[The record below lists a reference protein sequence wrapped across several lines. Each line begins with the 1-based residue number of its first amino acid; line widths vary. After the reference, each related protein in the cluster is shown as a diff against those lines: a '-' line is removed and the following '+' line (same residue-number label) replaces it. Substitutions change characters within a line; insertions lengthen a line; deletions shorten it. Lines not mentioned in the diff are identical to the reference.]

1 MLKDEDRDWFDM
13 KTRTRLFW
21 ILVVSERAHGVRRNR
36 PITLSVTSSS
46 YPLDGHDDLGLVH
59 LASVFRPLDEVFFA
73 VWNGAAQNCSKEWLI
88 QLEND
93 VRTALPT
100 DLELSNEEIANVR
113 ISQFWLQIKLWELF
127 PRFGFLSTESVYDC
141 LTFRYPILVGKDL
154 TILSMKLPVQSLQ
167 IHGVGMTEKVFD
179 IACAL
184 ADVLHFVPQSASHA
198 ELSPQDY
205 LTQLML
211 LIAKL
216 PGGSSKFIPLLLA
229 KVNELLPDLLEHVCE
244 AIQMPIPT
252 NHNPMSPDTRF
263 VYEEEVGRGLHADLR
278 RTF

>member
-1 MLKDEDRDWFDM
+1 VYCLP
-13 KTRTRLFW
+13 
-21 ILVVSERAHGVRRNR
+21 VVRAHGVRKNR

-46 YPLDGHDDLGLVH
+46 YPLDGHGDLGLLH
-59 LASVFRPLDEVFFA
+59 LTSVFRPLDEVFFA

-154 TILSMKLPVQSLQ
+154 VILSMKLPVQSLQ
-167 IHGVGMTEKVFD
+167 IHGVGMVR
-179 IACAL
+179 
-184 ADVLHFVPQSASHA
+184 HSAASLSH
-198 ELSPQDY
+198 
-205 LTQLML
+205 
-211 LIAKL
+211 
-216 PGGSSKFIPLLLA
+216 
-229 KVNELLPDLLEHVCE
+229 C
-244 AIQMPIPT
+244 
-252 NHNPMSPDTRF
+252 
-263 VYEEEVGRGLHADLR
+263 
-278 RTF
+278 